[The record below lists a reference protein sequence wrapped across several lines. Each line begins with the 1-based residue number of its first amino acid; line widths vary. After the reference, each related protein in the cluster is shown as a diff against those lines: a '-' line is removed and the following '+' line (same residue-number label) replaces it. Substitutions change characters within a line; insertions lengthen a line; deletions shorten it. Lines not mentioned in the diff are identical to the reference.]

1 MFDSELKLRGLD
13 LSAIIN
19 EGVHGNLEELSVED
33 WLYLEHLYQED
44 VGYEMRRAYL
54 RGYYD
59 GRDKAWDEF
68 LGDDE
73 E

>member
-1 MFDSELKLRGLD
+1 MFDSKLKLRGLD

-44 VGYEMRRAYL
+44 VGSEMRRTYL
-54 RGYYD
+54 RGFRD
-59 GRDKAWDEF
+59 GKDKVWDEI